1 MPDRL
6 PPDELARRR
15 AEFFDFLEI
24 MRRTRE
30 EGQESLQAILLRST
44 LRDLRRASA
53 KLPRKP
59 AVRRDD

>member
-1 MPDRL
+1 MPDRP
-6 PPDELARRR
+6 PPDELARHR

-24 MRRTRE
+24 MRQPGE

-53 KLPRKP
+53 KLPGKP